1 MTAGSDRPTETTGG
15 SGPGDGG
22 PVPHGP
28 AGGGPTDR
36 AEQAASDGEHGT
48 RRTGRHRAQPTGQ
61 DGGTGPGG
69 PFDVPLTVLR
79 ARTSE
84 KWQAYGPDVLPMF
97 VAELDVVPPRAVA
110 DAVELAVRSGDTGYE
125 HGQAYAEAFAGFAAE
140 RFGWAVD
147 PAVTRTVPD
156 VMRGVVEVVRLFTAP
171 GDAVVITPP
180 VYPPFRHHLEH
191 ADRRVVAAPLTA
203 DGRLDPATLDR
214 ALGEARRDGRPAV
227 LLLCQPHNPTGVLH
241 TADELR
247 AAGDL
252 ARSYGVRVVADE
264 IHAAI
269 LPTRADGTRPA
280 FVPTTTVV
288 PDAIALHSA
297 SKAFNLA
304 GLKGALA
311 VPGPDAVADL
321 ARLASPVTD
330 GISHVASIAHQA
342 AFRAGG
348 PWLDGLL
355 DALGE
360 NVRLL
365 GPLLADLLPSVRWAP
380 GDGTYLAWLDLRDA
394 VPAGTDP
401 AAHLLEHARVAT
413 VTGPAFG
420 VEGTGFARFNLG
432 ASPAL
437 LTEAVDRI
445 AAALPA
451 RG

>member
-1 MTAGSDRPTETTGG
+1 MTVETDCPTRAPEPEERRRDRDRLRAPHTGG
-15 SGPGDGG
+15 DAS
-22 PVPHGP
+22 PV
-28 AGGGPTDR
+28 AD
-36 AEQAASDGEHGT
+36 
-48 RRTGRHRAQPTGQ
+48 
-61 DGGTGPGG
+61 GG
-69 PFDVPLTVLR
+69 PFDVPLDVLA

-84 KWQAYGPDVLPMF
+84 KWRAYGQDVLPMF
-97 VAELDVVPPRAVA
+97 VAEMDVVPPRAVA
-110 DAVELAVRSGDTGYE
+110 DAVDQAVRSGDTGYE

-156 VMRGVVEVVRLFTAP
+156 VMRGVVEAVRLFTAP

-203 DGRLDPATLDR
+203 GGRLDPATLDR
-214 ALGEARRDGRPAV
+214 ALAEARRDGRAAV

-280 FVPTTTVV
+280 FVPTTTVI

-304 GLKGALA
+304 GFKAALA

-365 GPLLADLLPSVRWAP
+365 GSLLATRLPSVRWTP

-401 AAHLLEHARVAT
+401 AAYLLEHARVAT

-420 VEGTGFARFNLG
+420 AEGTGFARLNLG
-432 ASPAL
+432 TSPAL
-437 LTEAVDRI
+437 LSEAVDRI
-445 AAALPA
+445 ATALPV

>member
-1 MTAGSDRPTETTGG
+1 MTVGGDCPDGTTAPAGDPNGSVAGSGAAVGTAGADAGYGAPRRDRGRLRSAGDG
-15 SGPGDGG
+15 SGADTT
-22 PVPHGP
+22 P
-28 AGGGPTDR
+28 A
-36 AEQAASDGEHGT
+36 
-48 RRTGRHRAQPTGQ
+48 
-61 DGGTGPGG
+61 GG
-69 PFDVPLTVLR
+69 PFDVPIDLLR

-97 VAELDVVPPRAVA
+97 VAEMDVVPPTAVA
-110 DAVELAVRSGDTGYE
+110 DAVDHAVRSGDTGYE
-125 HGQAYAEAFAGFAAE
+125 HGQVYAEAFAGFAAE

-147 PAVTRTVPD
+147 PSTTRTVAD

-180 VYPPFRHHLEH
+180 VYAPFRTHLEH
-191 ADRRVVAAPLTA
+191 ADRRVLAAPLTPE
-203 DGRLDPATLDR
+203 GRLDPATLDR
-214 ALGEARRDGRPAV
+214 ALGEARREDRPAV

-241 TADELR
+241 SFDELR

-252 ARSYGVRVVADE
+252 ARSHGVRVVADE

-280 FVPTTTVV
+280 FVPTVTAI

-304 GLKGALA
+304 GFKAALA
-311 VPGPDAVADL
+311 VPGADAVDDL
-321 ARLASPVTD
+321 ARLGTPAVH

-342 AFRAGG
+342 AFRDGG
-348 PWLDGLL
+348 VWLDEVLG
-355 DALGE
+355 ALGT
-360 NVRLL
+360 NARLL
-365 GPLLADLLPSVRWAP
+365 GSLLAERLPAVRWTR

-394 VPAGTDP
+394 GLPEGADP
-401 AAHLLEHARVAT
+401 AAFLLEHARVAT
-413 VTGPAFG
+413 VPGPEFG
-420 VEGTGFARFNLG
+420 TEGTGFARFNL
-432 ASPAL
+432 ATSPTL

-445 AAALPA
+445 AAVLPR